1 MSHFGVATERSRQ
14 QQILR
19 THVAEEA
26 LSRLSRLEAE
36 LNADIFLANGMVAY
50 IISQNGIDQSSAGVA
65 VQALHQFGRHVRN
78 IAIAP
83 GNRISLI
90 YPLANNQAAVGLYYP
105 DVPAQWVPIRRAI
118 ESRATILAG
127 PVELRQGG
135 VGLITRTPVFF
146 PDGHY
151 WGLVSLVL
159 DATSLFRSV
168 GLDGA
173 DSNEGV
179 RFAMRGVDGLG
190 KDGAVFY
197 GDAAIF
203 DQNALTMDVHVPG
216 GSWQLAALPVKGWAG
231 GGSSLLW
238 LELAGLLVSLVL
250 STGVWMVLR
259 NGERVAESERRLRA
273 FLDTTQDGVIV
284 IDDKGAIQDF
294 NPAAETLFGYEA
306 PEMLGQSVGLLM
318 PRSFAMVHD
327 RYVAAQDMDDI
338 RRNMGRGRDIRGRR
352 KDGSEFP
359 IEVSVGATLIHGRR
373 MHVGVLRD
381 ITERK
386 AYERRLM
393 ELATTDPLTGVQNR
407 RAFLDAAQEIF
418 SLTKRYEHPLSLLM
432 IDADHFKAINDS
444 HGHGVGDQVLI
455 RLAQVAKSCL
465 RNTDRF
471 ARFGGEEFVALL
483 PETDQDY
490 AIEVT
495 ERLLTVVR
503 AQLVPDGKG
512 GDFPFT
518 VSIGVASLTPDIVSF
533 EDLIRA
539 ADMGLYE
546 AKGQGRDRWSLPP
559 VL

>member
-1 MSHFGVATERSRQ
+1 
-14 QQILR
+14 
-19 THVAEEA
+19 
-26 LSRLSRLEAE
+26 
-36 LNADIFLANGMVAY
+36 
-50 IISQNGIDQSSAGVA
+50 
-65 VQALHQFGRHVRN
+65 
-78 IAIAP
+78 
-83 GNRISLI
+83 
-90 YPLANNQAAVGLYYP
+90 
-105 DVPAQWVPIRRAI
+105 
-118 ESRATILAG
+118 
-127 PVELRQGG
+127 
-135 VGLITRTPVFF
+135 
-146 PDGHY
+146 
-151 WGLVSLVL
+151 
-159 DATSLFRSV
+159 
-168 GLDGA
+168 
-173 DSNEGV
+173 
-179 RFAMRGVDGLG
+179 
-190 KDGAVFY
+190 
-197 GDAAIF
+197 
-203 DQNALTMDVHVPG
+203 
-216 GSWQLAALPVKGWAG
+216 
-231 GGSSLLW
+231 
-238 LELAGLLVSLVL
+238 
-250 STGVWMVLR
+250 
-259 NGERVAESERRLRA
+259 
-273 FLDTTQDGVIV
+273 VIV

>member
-1 MSHFGVATERSRQ
+1 LSHFGVATERSRQ

-273 FLDTTQDGVIV
+273 FLDTGW
-284 IDDKGAIQDF
+284 
-294 NPAAETLFGYEA
+294 
-306 PEMLGQSVGLLM
+306 
-318 PRSFAMVHD
+318 
-327 RYVAAQDMDDI
+327 
-338 RRNMGRGRDIRGRR
+338 
-352 KDGSEFP
+352 
-359 IEVSVGATLIHGRR
+359 
-373 MHVGVLRD
+373 
-381 ITERK
+381 
-386 AYERRLM
+386 
-393 ELATTDPLTGVQNR
+393 
-407 RAFLDAAQEIF
+407 
-418 SLTKRYEHPLSLLM
+418 
-432 IDADHFKAINDS
+432 
-444 HGHGVGDQVLI
+444 
-455 RLAQVAKSCL
+455 
-465 RNTDRF
+465 
-471 ARFGGEEFVALL
+471 
-483 PETDQDY
+483 
-490 AIEVT
+490 
-495 ERLLTVVR
+495 
-503 AQLVPDGKG
+503 
-512 GDFPFT
+512 
-518 VSIGVASLTPDIVSF
+518 
-533 EDLIRA
+533 
-539 ADMGLYE
+539 
-546 AKGQGRDRWSLPP
+546 RDRHR
-559 VL
+559 